1 MSHNSSR
8 DVLRAYLSDRVALI
22 GAIALAV
29 MVLAALLAPWVA
41 PQNPYDLGTLSLE
54 DTKLPPGS
62 RGEMSGMLY
71 IFGTDEQGRDMLSA
85 ILYGLRTSLLVGAV
99 STLLAFAVGS
109 ALGLL
114 AGYFGGRLDAVL
126 MRIADIQL
134 SFPAILIAL
143 ILVAV
148 LGQGPGKIVAAL
160 VAVQWAFYARTARGA
175 ALVERNKEYVEAAS
189 CLGLSRLRI
198 VFGHVLPN
206 CMGPLI
212 VVAALQVASAITL
225 EATLSFLG
233 LGLPITE
240 PSLGLLI
247 SNGFSQ
253 MLSGKYW
260 ISIYP
265 GLALLLTIMA
275 INLVADKLR
284 DIFNPRLQTL

>member
-1 MSHNSSR
+1 MSQPFRNLVREFLR
-8 DVLRAYLSDRVALI
+8 DRLAVAGATLLLAVVVVALF
-22 GAIALAV
+22 APAL
-29 MVLAALLAPWVA
+29 A
-41 PQNPYDLGTLSLE
+41 PQNPYDLAALNIE
-54 DTKLPPGS
+54 DTKLPPGAHS
-62 RGEMSGMLY
+62 SVSGALHVL
-71 IFGTDEQGRDMLSA
+71 GTDEQGRDMLSA
-85 ILYGLRTSLLVGAV
+85 MMYGLRTSLWVGLV
-99 STLLAFAVGS
+99 STTLAFVAGS

-114 AGYFGGRLDAVL
+114 AGYAGGRIDAAI
-126 MRIADIQL
+126 MRVAEIQL

-148 LGQGPGKIVAAL
+148 LGQGPGKIVTAL

-175 ALVERNKEYVEAAS
+175 ALVERGKEYVEAAH
-189 CLGLSRLRI
+189 CLGLSRTRI

-206 CMGPLI
+206 CMAPLI

-247 SNGFSQ
+247 SNGFAQ
-253 MLSGKYW
+253 LLSGKYW

-265 GLALLLTIMA
+265 GLALLLTIVA
-275 INLVADKLR
+275 INLVADRLR
-284 DIFNPRLQTL
+284 DILNPRLQTL